1 MKPVQILDRYGQP
14 MALSNGYSGAGAGS
28 GGQLLDWTPNAKT
41 ADAAILP
48 SLVLGNTRAEDLVR
62 NNAFASNAKQLHID
76 NIVGHLFRLSYKPNA
91 RRLGVNEDDIR
102 SFSKDVEQV
111 WKEISEDPN
120 CYLDV
125 ERKRTFTM
133 MVREAIGTHTTLGEV
148 MCMPHWINRGDSPV
162 KTAFQMIN
170 PMQVSNPNG
179 SFDTNSLKGGFEVDA
194 FGAAIAAHIQSTST
208 LGMGD
213 GLGWEW
219 KRVPMRTKWGRP
231 RFIHVFE
238 PTSSG
243 QTRGA
248 NQFLS
253 VLEQMKILPKMQNIK
268 LQNAAVSAMFAA
280 TLETTLGTEDA
291 YEILGGLAGKE
302 GDAAYNR
309 VMGRFNE
316 YQEKTNLKLD
326 GVKIPHLQP
335 NQTLKTHTSGNVD
348 NGYVDLESS
357 VLRWLS
363 AGLNVPYEQLAR
375 DYKQSSYSSA
385 RASIME
391 GWRYFM
397 GRRKIIAARFATTL
411 FRLVFEEMI
420 HRKLITL
427 PSGARMG
434 LYDGLAAWTNC
445 EWIGTGRLAIDGLK
459 EVKEAV
465 LRIESGLSSY
475 EKEFALMGE
484 DYQETFAQQVREM
497 KERKEAGLPLASWAA
512 AEAFAPAESQ
522 EATQSQAVGA

>member
-14 MALSNGYSGAGAGS
+14 MAMSGGYSGAGAGS
-28 GGQLLDWTPNAKT
+28 GGQLSDWDPQAKT

-48 SLVLGNTRAEDLVR
+48 TLVSGNARAEDLVR

-76 NIVGHLFRLSYKPNA
+76 NIVGHLFRLSYKPNWQ
-91 RRLGVNEDDIR
+91 RLGINEKEAR
-102 SFSKDVEQV
+102 AFSKEVEQV

-125 ERKRTFTM
+125 EHKRTFTM
-133 MVREAIGTHTTLGEV
+133 MVREAVGTHTTLGEA
-148 MCMPHWINRGDSPV
+148 MSMPHWIDRRDSPV

-179 SFDTNSLKGGFEVDA
+179 ASDTNRLKGGFEVDGY
-194 FGAAIAAHIQSTST
+194 GAATAAHIQSAST

-219 KRVPMRTKWGRP
+219 KRIPMQTPWGRM

-238 PTSSG
+238 PISAG

-291 YEILGGLAGKE
+291 FDILGGLSGDEGKKTY
-302 GDAAYNR
+302 DR
-309 VMGRFNE
+309 VMGRFAD

-326 GVKIPHLQP
+326 GVKVPHLQP

-385 RASIME
+385 RASILE

-397 GRRKIIAARFATTL
+397 GRRKIIAARYATII
-411 FRLVFEEMI
+411 FRLVFEEMV

-427 PSGARMG
+427 PSGARFG
-434 LYDGLAAWTNC
+434 LYDGGLASWTSC

-459 EVKEAV
+459 EVKESV
-465 LRIESGLSSY
+465 LRIESGLSTY
-475 EKEFALMGE
+475 EKELAMMGE
-484 DYQETFAQQVREM
+484 DYQEIFTQQVREM
-497 KERKEAGLPLASWAA
+497 EERREAGLPSASWAA
-512 AEAFAPAESQ
+512 AEAFAPAEPQ
-522 EATQSQAVGA
+522 ETTPQTVGA